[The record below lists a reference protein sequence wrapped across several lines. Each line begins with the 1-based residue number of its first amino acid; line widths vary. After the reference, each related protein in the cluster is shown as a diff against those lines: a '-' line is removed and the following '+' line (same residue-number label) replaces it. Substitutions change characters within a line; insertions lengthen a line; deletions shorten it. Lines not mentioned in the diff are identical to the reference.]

1 MCVSVC
7 VCVCVL
13 DRHRIAP
20 GSRNQNVHTHQFCVL
35 LHPTT
40 ESTVVSPRRRLDLWI
55 GYIKCFYCW
64 HEVNI
69 RFTCSRAKLLNL
81 RVLSGHTMLTHY
93 NESTSISS

>member
-1 MCVSVC
+1 MCVCLC
-7 VCVCVL
+7 VCVYVCWIDTVL
-13 DRHRIAP
+13 PLGVAIKMYTRI
-20 GSRNQNVHTHQFCVL
+20 NFVFCCI
-35 LHPTT
+35 PQQ
-40 ESTVVSPRRRLDLWI
+40 STVVSPRRRLDLWI